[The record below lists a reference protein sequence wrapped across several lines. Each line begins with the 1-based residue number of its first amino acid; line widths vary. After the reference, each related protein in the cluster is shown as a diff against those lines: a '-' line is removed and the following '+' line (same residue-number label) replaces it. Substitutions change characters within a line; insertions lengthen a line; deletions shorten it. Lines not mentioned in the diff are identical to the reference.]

1 MTITLRPAVLAVAA
15 VALWY
20 STPAVAQIQSF
31 TVDCERGQTISKA
44 LEQGDLR
51 KPLVLTVRGTCSENV
66 TINRDDVTLQGQPQ
80 TGATVAAANAS
91 ANTITVSGA
100 RTVISGLTITGGAQ
114 GIFVLATSNFT
125 INDSVVKGAAYNG
138 ISVVD
143 THVKILRSTIELNG
157 AHGIALSNGG
167 GRVESNMIRSN
178 VLTGIHIER
187 NAAMTATNNT
197 ITANGSNGVELLT
210 NSQAQFVGNTVSAN
224 GTNPGV
230 SLRNGIDVR
239 QSRANIL
246 NGNSITNNVGV
257 GVQVVSAF
265 AEISS
270 STITTNGLW
279 GVGGD
284 FASTIDLIG
293 TTVAGNA
300 GGGMTLRLNTTARIT
315 GATIQNNVGYGI
327 RIRLGTKLMLSPP
340 ASDATGNSGWGLE
353 CQDAESSVN
362 DTTLLIGSISPGCTG
377 Y

>member
-1 MTITLRPAVLAVAA
+1 MTMTLRPATLLVAA
-15 VALWY
+15 VACWY
-20 STPAVAQIQSF
+20 SIPVVAQTQTF

-51 KPLVLTVRGTCSENV
+51 KPLVLTVRGTCTENV
-66 TINRDDVTLQGQPQ
+66 IIKRDDVTLQGQPQ
-80 TGATVAAANAS
+80 TGATVAAANAG

-100 RTVISGLTITGGAQ
+100 RTVMSGLTVTGGAQ

-125 INDSVVKGAAYNG
+125 ITDSVVKGAAYNG

-178 VLTGIHIER
+178 VLAGIHIER

-210 NSQAQFVGNTVSAN
+210 NSQATFLGNTVSAN
-224 GTNPGV
+224 GTNPGA

-246 NGNSITNNVGV
+246 DGNSMTNNVGV

-265 AEISS
+265 AEITN
-270 STITTNGLW
+270 STITGNGLW

-284 FASTIDLIG
+284 FASTIDVVG
-293 TTVAGNA
+293 TTISGNG

-315 GATIQNNVGYGI
+315 GATIQNNVGYGL
-327 RIRLGTKLMLSPP
+327 RIRLATKMMLSPP
-340 ASDATGNSGWGLE
+340 ATDATGNTGWGLE

-362 DTTLLIGSISPGCTG
+362 DTTLLIGSITGCTG